1 MIEGGSMYFGEDAGK
16 HCVAMSLSALMYNVW
31 FPKIPIPSPRRVFSQ
46 FDPPL
51 RRIFVPGG
59 LHGIPLPPGICII
72 FPLAPPP
79 PYRWEILYPQK
90 TRLDPCIL
98 IS

>member
-59 LHGIPLPPGICII
+59 FTVFPYPLE
-72 FPLAPPP
+72 FALFFHLPPP
-79 PYRWEILYPQK
+79 PPTAGK
-90 TRLDPCIL
+90 FCIHKKQDL
-98 IS
+98 THVF